1 MTGELDHIGIAV
13 EDLDRAVRTYTTLFD
28 TELVQEET
36 LADRNLRVAFL
47 RVGGVTI
54 ELLTPTSEE
63 SAVSGF
69 LKKRGEGVH
78 HLAFR
83 TDDVDRAAEALVQKS
98 FRLAQEPGEGAHG
111 TRVLF
116 LHPKDSHGVLIEL
129 VQNV

>member
-1 MTGELDHIGIAV
+1 MTEGLDHIGIAV
-13 EDLDRAVRTYTTLFD
+13 EDLDRAIRTYKMLFEAED
-28 TELVQEET
+28 VREET
-36 LADRNLRVAFL
+36 LAERNLRVAFIK
-47 RVGGVTI
+47 VGGVTI
-54 ELLTPTSEE
+54 ELITPTSEE

-69 LKKRGEGVH
+69 LRKRGEGLH

-83 TDDVDRAAEALVQKS
+83 TDDLDLAAEALRKKS
-98 FRLAQEPGEGAHG
+98 FRLAQGPSEGAHG